1 VPELVRGLA
10 QEAGFVVAVDSGGED
25 LRSAGLVPQL
35 LIGDFD
41 SLGGDTLMA
50 LEAAG
55 AEVMGF
61 DAYKDVTDFEL
72 ALRELRSRGFA
83 AVVATKVLGGRI
95 DHGLAAL
102 ACLAAAAEEGTRV
115 VIAEED
121 ECCVLLSAGD
131 SAVGEGG
138 HAATPSCHARR
149 GRRPRR
155 PVSLPCPRLHLD
167 FAAAPPPRFISLIPW
182 GGDTTVSVSGVEWE
196 LEHAHLPLNG
206 SRGVSNVVVGED
218 VRIEAH
224 QGTALVVL
232 EG

>member
-1 VPELVRGLA
+1 VRQLVGLVPHAQCALVVAGSPRCAAPGLVLGLA

-41 SLGGDTLMA
+41 SIGGDTLAA

-55 AEVMGF
+55 AEVMSF
-61 DAYKDVTDFEL
+61 DAHKDATDFEL
-72 ALRELRSRGFA
+72 ALKELRSRGFV

-102 ACLAAAAEEGTRV
+102 ACLAAAAEAGTRV

-121 ECCVLLSAGD
+121 ECCVFLSAKTG
-131 SAVGEGG
+131 
-138 HAATPSCHARR
+138 C
-149 GRRPRR
+149 
-155 PVSLPCPRLHLD
+155 RLHLD
-167 FAAAPPPRFISLIPW
+167 FAAVPPPRFISLIPW
-182 GGDTTVSVSGVEWE
+182 GGDVTVSISGVEWE
-196 LEHAHLPLNG
+196 LEHARLPLNG

-218 VRIEAH
+218 VHIEAH